1 MTNVPSAPTA
11 NVPTTP
17 AGYHTVTTYLTVKGA
32 ADAIAFY
39 KAAFGATEVMR
50 LEMGPNLIG
59 HAEVMMGD
67 SHVMLSDEFPDMGVV
82 SPKTLGGTASSTM
95 IYTEDC
101 DAMIAR
107 AVAAGAKVLRAA
119 ENQFYGDRMGQIEDP
134 FGHRWSISTHLED
147 LSVDEIKVR
156 MAKQYGG

>member
-1 MTNVPSAPTA
+1 MA

-17 AGYHTVTTYLTVKGA
+17 TGYHTVTTYLTVKGA

-39 KAAFGATEVMR
+39 KAAFGAAEVMR
-50 LEMGPNLIG
+50 LDMGPNLIG
-59 HAEVMMGD
+59 HAEVMIGD
-67 SHVMLSDEFPDMGVV
+67 SHVMLSDEFPEMGVV
-82 SPKTLGGTASSTM
+82 SPKTLGGTGSSTM

-119 ENQFYGDRMGQIEDP
+119 EDQFYGDRMGQIEDP

-147 LSVDEIKVR
+147 LSVDEIKER

>member
-1 MTNVPSAPTA
+1 MANVPSTPT
-11 NVPTTP
+11 
-17 AGYHTVTTYLTVKGA
+17 GYHTVTTYLTVKGA

-50 LEMGPNLIG
+50 LDMGPNLIG
-59 HAEVMMGD
+59 HAEVMIGD
-67 SHVMLSDEFPDMGVV
+67 SHVMLSDEFPEMGVV
-82 SPKTLGGTASSTM
+82 GPKTLGGTASSTM

-107 AVAAGAKVLRAA
+107 AVAAGAKVLRPA

-134 FGHRWSISTHLED
+134 FGHRWSVSTHLED

>member
-1 MTNVPSAPTA
+1 MSKVTNPPV
-11 NVPTTP
+11 
-17 AGYHTVTTYLTVKGA
+17 GYHTVTPYLTVKGA
-32 ADAIAFY
+32 VDALAFY

-50 LEMGPNLIG
+50 LEMGPDQLG
-59 HAEVMMGD
+59 HAEVKIGD

-82 SPKTLGGTASSTM
+82 GPKTLGGVASTLM

-101 DAMIAR
+101 DAAIAR
-107 AVAAGAKVLRAA
+107 AVAAGAKVLRPA

-147 LSVDEIKVR
+147 LSVDEIKER
-156 MAKQYGG
+156 MAKLYGG

>member
-1 MTNVPSAPTA
+1 MA
-11 NVPTTP
+11 NVTTPP
-17 AGYHTVTTYLTVKGA
+17 AGYHTVTPYLTVKGA
-32 ADAIAFY
+32 ADALAFY

-50 LEMGPNLIG
+50 LEMGPNQLG
-59 HAEVMMGD
+59 HAEVKIGD
-67 SHVMLSDEFPDMGVV
+67 SHVMLSDEFPEMGVV
-82 SPKTLGGTASSTM
+82 GPKTLGGVASTLM

-101 DAMIAR
+101 DAAIAR

-147 LSVDEIKVR
+147 LSVDEIKER
-156 MAKQYGG
+156 MAKLYGG

>member
-1 MTNVPSAPTA
+1 MSKV
-11 NVPTTP
+11 TTPP
-17 AGYHTVTTYLTVKGA
+17 AGYHTVTPYLTVKGA
-32 ADAIAFY
+32 ADALAFY

-50 LEMGPNLIG
+50 LEMGHDQLG
-59 HAEVMMGD
+59 HAEVKIGD

-82 SPKTLGGTASSTM
+82 GPKTLGGVASTLM

-101 DAMIAR
+101 DAAIAR
-107 AVAAGAKVLRAA
+107 AVAAGAKVLRPA

-147 LSVDEIKVR
+147 LSVDEIKAR
-156 MAKQYGG
+156 MAKQFGG